1 MSIVSFSYPT
11 CYNFYIYIQV
21 NERNRI
27 NFMLLTGA
35 VAGIA
40 GVKLADE
47 LKEPAKKAFGWL
59 FEKGKNKYDDHKL
72 DQALNNLSER
82 IVRVTKVKT
91 IYKGD
96 DSIDLH
102 GFYVPTRIEDINTS
116 ISFVTDISRQSIVLQ
131 GTVGQGKSIFMR
143 YLTSQEA
150 KQGERIPLFYELRR
164 LDDSETLTSALS
176 KQINNWIT
184 EFKESDFDRVAKTGK
199 LALFLDGF
207 DEVPHDKVKNLLNE
221 IEGWCERYPNMQ
233 IVISSRPEADI
244 QLSNYL
250 KVFKLSEYRFYEQS
264 LLIDKLVEESES
276 RKLLKQAIKDSNTEI
291 QELLKTPL
299 MVTLFVMNYRGS
311 LEIPTNQHE
320 FYRNLFT
327 ILISRHDKTKPGFK
341 REANSGLNEVEL
353 QEVFEEFCFITFSMD
368 ILVFD
373 ESKAIEVIKECLENQ
388 NISDN
393 PRMVLR
399 DLSKNL
405 CLILKDGFDYTFIH
419 KSIQEYYYAS
429 FVVKQPEM
437 KVDFYNDCD
446 NSFIV
451 DKRNILDFL
460 ESMDTYYFYK
470 YYSIPLFFKFIENF
484 DIDHSSNNLL
494 ESVYYRKNKE
504 ESTLEIRL
512 VFGNV
517 YNYGFGHFN
526 ILSNGLVK
534 KLAFSIRGIENAM
547 SFSIFKEIGDGN
559 FEQIKLFLG
568 EDQFD
573 KMKLEFIE
581 YGNLILKDYHTMQK
595 FIEKKDFKK
604 YRKYLRK

>member
-1 MSIVSFSYPT
+1 
-11 CYNFYIYIQV
+11 
-21 NERNRI
+21 
-27 NFMLLTGA
+27 MLLTGA

-40 GVKLADE
+40 GMKLADE

-72 DQALNNLSER
+72 DQALNNLSDR

-102 GFYVPTRIEDINTS
+102 EFYVPTRIEDLNTS
-116 ISFVTDISRQSIVLQ
+116 INFVTDISRQSIVLQ

-143 YLTSQEA
+143 YLTFQEA

-164 LDDSETLTSALS
+164 LDDSETLSNALS
-176 KQINNWIT
+176 KQVNNWIT

-199 LALFLDGF
+199 LVLFLDGF
-207 DEVPHDKVKNLLNE
+207 DEVPHDKVKKLLNE

-250 KVFKLSEYRFYEQS
+250 KVFKLSEYIFYEQS
-264 LLIDKLVEESES
+264 ILIDKLVEESES
-276 RKLLKQAIKDSNTEI
+276 KKLLKRAIKDSNTEI

-311 LEIPTNQHE
+311 LEIPTNQHD
-320 FYRNLFT
+320 FYKNLFT

-341 REANSGLNEVEL
+341 REANSGLNEIEL
-353 QEVFEEFCFITFSMD
+353 QEVFEEFCFITFSMN

-373 ESKAIEVIKECLENQ
+373 DNKAIEVIKECLENQ
-388 NISDN
+388 NISDS

-419 KSIQEYYYAS
+419 KSIQEFYYAS
-429 FVVKQPEM
+429 FVYNQPEM
-437 KVDFYNDCD
+437 KVEFYQDCTF
-446 NSFIV
+446 SLSR
-451 DKRNILDFL
+451 DKYNIMSFL

-470 YYSIPLFFKFIENF
+470 NFALPIFNEYIDKLDLNDECSTLINYLYYVDSDGGDMEDSTQVELLFKDFNKRPFGYFDLLYLDLAAILFSHETNGRSINMFGVVNDVNLENRRKIKEVF
-484 DIDHSSNNLL
+484 SQEAYSKILMSLHNSEKKIL
-494 ESVYYRKNKE
+494 EYRKFM
-504 ESTLEIRL
+504 LR
-512 VFGNV
+512 
-517 YNYGFGHFN
+517 
-526 ILSNGLVK
+526 
-534 KLAFSIRGIENAM
+534 
-547 SFSIFKEIGDGN
+547 
-559 FEQIKLFLG
+559 FL
-568 EDQFD
+568 D
-573 KMKLEFIE
+573 
-581 YGNLILKDYHTMQK
+581 
-595 FIEKKDFKK
+595 KKDPRKYKK
-604 YRKYLRK
+604 YLK

>member
-1 MSIVSFSYPT
+1 
-11 CYNFYIYIQV
+11 
-21 NERNRI
+21 
-27 NFMLLTGA
+27 MLLTGA

-40 GVKLADE
+40 GMKLADE

-72 DQALNNLSER
+72 DQALNNLSDR

-102 GFYVPTRIEDINTS
+102 EFYVPTRIEDLNTS
-116 ISFVTDISRQSIVLQ
+116 INFVTDISRQSIVLQ

-143 YLTSQEA
+143 YLTFQEA

-164 LDDSETLTSALS
+164 LDDSETLSNALS

-199 LALFLDGF
+199 LVLFLDGF
-207 DEVPHDKVKNLLNE
+207 DEVPHDKVKKLLNE

-250 KVFKLSEYRFYEQS
+250 KVFKLSEYIFYEQS
-264 LLIDKLVEESES
+264 ILIDKLVEESES
-276 RKLLKQAIKDSNTEI
+276 KKLLKRAIKDSNTEI

-311 LEIPTNQHE
+311 LEIPTNQHD
-320 FYRNLFT
+320 FYKNLFT

-341 REANSGLNEVEL
+341 REANSGLNEIEL
-353 QEVFEEFCFITFSMD
+353 QEVFEEFCFITFSMN

-373 ESKAIEVIKECLENQ
+373 DNKAIEVIKECLENQ
-388 NISDN
+388 NISDS

-419 KSIQEYYYAS
+419 KSIQEFYYAS
-429 FVVKQPEM
+429 FVYNQPEM
-437 KVDFYNDCD
+437 KVEFYQDCTF
-446 NSFIV
+446 SLSR
-451 DKRNILDFL
+451 DKYNIMSFL

-470 YYSIPLFFKFIENF
+470 NFALPIFNEYIDKLDLNDECSTLINYLYYVDSDGGDMEDSTQVELLFKDFNKRPFGYFDLLYLDLAAILFSHETNGRSINMFGVVNDINLENRRKIKEVF
-484 DIDHSSNNLL
+484 SQEAYSKILMSLHNSEKKIL
-494 ESVYYRKNKE
+494 EYRKFM
-504 ESTLEIRL
+504 LR
-512 VFGNV
+512 
-517 YNYGFGHFN
+517 
-526 ILSNGLVK
+526 
-534 KLAFSIRGIENAM
+534 
-547 SFSIFKEIGDGN
+547 
-559 FEQIKLFLG
+559 FL
-568 EDQFD
+568 D
-573 KMKLEFIE
+573 
-581 YGNLILKDYHTMQK
+581 
-595 FIEKKDFKK
+595 KKDPRKYKK
-604 YRKYLRK
+604 YLK

>member
-1 MSIVSFSYPT
+1 
-11 CYNFYIYIQV
+11 
-21 NERNRI
+21 
-27 NFMLLTGA
+27 MLLTGA

-40 GVKLADE
+40 GMKLADE

-72 DQALNNLSER
+72 DQALNNLSDR

-102 GFYVPTRIEDINTS
+102 EFYVPTRIEDLNTS
-116 ISFVTDISRQSIVLQ
+116 INFVTDISRQSIVLQ

-143 YLTSQEA
+143 YLTFQEA

-164 LDDSETLTSALS
+164 LDDSETLSNALS

-199 LALFLDGF
+199 LVLFLDGF
-207 DEVPHDKVKNLLNE
+207 DEVPHDKVKKLLNE

-250 KVFKLSEYRFYEQS
+250 KVFKLSEYIFYEQS
-264 LLIDKLVEESES
+264 ILIDKLVEESES
-276 RKLLKQAIKDSNTEI
+276 KKLLKRAIKDSNTEI

-311 LEIPTNQHE
+311 LEIPTNQHD
-320 FYRNLFT
+320 FYKNLFT

-341 REANSGLNEVEL
+341 REANSGLNEIEL
-353 QEVFEEFCFITFSMD
+353 QEVFEEFCFITFSMN

-373 ESKAIEVIKECLENQ
+373 DNKAIEVIKECLENQ
-388 NISDN
+388 NISDS

-419 KSIQEYYYAS
+419 KSIQEFYYAS
-429 FVVKQPEM
+429 FVYNQPEM
-437 KVDFYNDCD
+437 KVEFYQDCTF
-446 NSFIV
+446 SLSR
-451 DKRNILDFL
+451 DKYNIMSFL

-470 YYSIPLFFKFIENF
+470 NFALPIFNEYIDKLDLNDECSTLINYLYYVDSDGGDMEDSTQVELLFKDFNKRPFGYFDLLYLDLAAILFSHETNGRSINMFGVVNDINLENRRKIKEVF
-484 DIDHSSNNLL
+484 SQEAYSKILMSLHNSEKKIL
-494 ESVYYRKNKE
+494 EYRKFM
-504 ESTLEIRL
+504 LR
-512 VFGNV
+512 
-517 YNYGFGHFN
+517 
-526 ILSNGLVK
+526 
-534 KLAFSIRGIENAM
+534 
-547 SFSIFKEIGDGN
+547 
-559 FEQIKLFLG
+559 FL
-568 EDQFD
+568 D
-573 KMKLEFIE
+573 
-581 YGNLILKDYHTMQK
+581 
-595 FIEKKDFKK
+595 KKDPRKYKK
-604 YRKYLRK
+604 YLETIPDSV

>member
-1 MSIVSFSYPT
+1 
-11 CYNFYIYIQV
+11 
-21 NERNRI
+21 
-27 NFMLLTGA
+27 MLLTGA

-40 GVKLADE
+40 GMKLADE

-59 FEKGKNKYDDHKL
+59 FEKGRNKYDEYKL
-72 DQALNNLSER
+72 EQALSSLSDK
-82 IVRVTKVKT
+82 IIKVTKVKT

-102 GFYVPTRIEDINTS
+102 EFYVPTRIEDINIS
-116 ISFVTDISRQSIVLQ
+116 IKFVTDISRQSIVLQ

-164 LDDSETLTSALS
+164 LDDNETLTSALS

-221 IEGWCERYPNMQ
+221 IEGWCERYSNMQ

-276 RKLLKQAIKDSNTEI
+276 KILLKQAIKDSNTEI
-291 QELLKTPL
+291 QELLQTPL

-311 LEIPTNQHE
+311 LEIPTNQHD
-320 FYRNLFT
+320 FYKNLFT

-341 REANSGLNEVEL
+341 REANSSLNEVQL
-353 QEVFEEFCFITFSMD
+353 QEVFEEFCFVTFSMD

-373 ESKAIEVIKECLENQ
+373 DSKAIEVIKECLENQ
-388 NISDN
+388 NMDDN
-393 PRMVLR
+393 PRMVLK
-399 DLSKNL
+399 DLSKNV
-405 CLILKDGFDYTFIH
+405 CLILKDGLDYTFIH
-419 KSIQEYYYAS
+419 KSIQEFYYAS
-429 FVVKQPEM
+429 FVYNQPEM
-437 KVDFYNDCD
+437 KIEFYKDFDYE
-446 NSFIV
+446 FAGG
-451 DKRNILDFL
+451 KRNILSFL

-470 YYSIPLFFKFIENF
+470 YFALPIFDEYICKLNISGEYSTLIDSLYYIDSEDKADTIGVEFVFESFSKRAFAYF
-484 DIDHSSNNLL
+484 DILYSDLAAILLFHEVDRGTINMFSVVTHMNLEQSKKVEEVSSQ
-494 ESVYYRKNKE
+494 EAYG
-504 ESTLEIRL
+504 EI
-512 VFGNV
+512 
-517 YNYGFGHFN
+517 
-526 ILSNGLVK
+526 IKGLHQ
-534 KLAFSIRGIENAM
+534 L
-547 SFSIFKEIGDGN
+547 
-559 FEQIKLFLG
+559 
-568 EDQFD
+568 
-573 KMKLEFIE
+573 
-581 YGNLILKDYHTMQK
+581 
-595 FIEKKDFKK
+595 EKKILERREYMLSFINKKDSRK
-604 YRKYLRK
+604 YRKYLNG